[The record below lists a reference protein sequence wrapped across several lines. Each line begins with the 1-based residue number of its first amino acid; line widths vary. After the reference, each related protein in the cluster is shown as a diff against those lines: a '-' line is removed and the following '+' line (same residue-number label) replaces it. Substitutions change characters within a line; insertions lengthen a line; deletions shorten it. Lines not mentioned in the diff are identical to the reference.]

1 MLFLLLILVCL
12 LGKCGTNFLLIVQLL
27 FLDQLC
33 FLYFIPSSQCLHWLF
48 KAAVTELDLLT
59 DELGDLLGIFAFHRN
74 LLVVLMGRLDL
85 VDTFIILLEYL
96 ALEVKYTFLVDLVVL
111 LALVVSCTFQER
123 IEVRLDMASL
133 VTFLALEAVHIPFQD
148 YFW

>member
-1 MLFLLLILVCL
+1 
-12 LGKCGTNFLLIVQLL
+12 
-27 FLDQLC
+27 
-33 FLYFIPSSQCLHWLF
+33 LF

-123 IEVRLDMASL
+123 IEVSLDMASL
-133 VTFLALEAVHIPFQD
+133 VTFLAWEAVHIPFQD

>member
-1 MLFLLLILVCL
+1 
-12 LGKCGTNFLLIVQLL
+12 
-27 FLDQLC
+27 
-33 FLYFIPSSQCLHWLF
+33 LF

-59 DELGDLLGIFAFHRN
+59 NELGDLLGIFAFHRN

-85 VDTFIILLEYL
+85 VDTFIILLEYH

-111 LALVVSCTFQER
+111 LALVASYTFQER

-133 VTFLALEAVHIPFQD
+133 VTFLALEAVHIPYQD
-148 YFW
+148 YFWLVGFLLEVEVLQHLGVLHCLKVALGQSCLIINFNYNRLLI